1 MESLRDKSLR
11 DTIGDTLVIASHN
24 AGKISE
30 IATLLAPFGI
40 TATSAA
46 DYGLIEPEETE
57 DNFIGNARIKAH
69 FAAKETGLPALADDS
84 GICIDA
90 LDGAPG
96 VYTADWAETP
106 NGRDFVVAMEKTYHK
121 LEAIN
126 AAHPR
131 SCAFWCTLCL
141 AWPDGR
147 DMIFEG
153 RVFGRFSWPMRG
165 DLGFGYDP
173 IFIPDGFDETFGQ
186 MNPAQKHKMS
196 HRAVAFE
203 KLRDFLT

>member
-1 MESLRDKSLR
+1 MAGGMESVR

-30 IATLLAPFGI
+30 IAPLLAPFGI

-106 NGRDFVVAMEKTYHK
+106 NGRDFVVAMQITHDK

-126 AAHPR
+126 APHPR

-153 RVFGRFSWPMRG
+153 QVFGRFDWPMRG

>member
-1 MESLRDKSLR
+1 MESVR

-24 AGKISE
+24 AGKILE
-30 IATLLAPFGI
+30 IAPLLAPFGI

-90 LDGAPG
+90 LNGAPG
-96 VYTADWAETP
+96 VYTADWAETA
-106 NGRDFVVAMEKTYHK
+106 NGRDFVVAMKKTYHK

-153 RVFGRFSWPMRG
+153 QVLGRFDWPMRG

-203 KLRDFLT
+203 KLRRFLT